1 MRNGTLRGLPRS
13 ARRINQCYGITVPPD
28 VALRLDCGDLS
39 DPFFSASRAQPT
51 FLTCLLSAV
60 RKRTNNNPQVQ
71 VTWYE
76 CRTATRPNSTRLR
89 MLPAHDCPARRL
101 SRTRSGKCLETL
113 RPVTGAKPEVIHL
126 GMSTTDWCG
135 VCLASTFRN
144 VASTF
149 RTLASTFRNVANT
162 CRNLQAHT
170 RTHCWWYSS
179 LACCMR
185 SDQA

>member
-13 ARRINQCYGITVPPD
+13 ARRIGQCYGITVPPD

-39 DPFFSASRAQPT
+39 DPFFSASRAQTT

-60 RKRTNNNPQVQ
+60 RKRTNNNLQIQ
-71 VTWYE
+71 VTWHE

-126 GMSTTDWCG
+126 GRSTTDWCG

-149 RTLASTFRNVANT
+149 RTLASTFGNVGNT
-162 CRNLQAHT
+162 CRKLQAHT
-170 RTHCWWYSS
+170 RTR
-179 LACCMR
+179 CCP
-185 SDQA
+185 